1 MMWHGK
7 AGQPLNQP
15 YTPYPEMPEFAEMR
29 SFSMPEP
36 TSEDLRFVRVYTVDR
51 PFQQPPRIPEPYAHF
66 EETFSYGWQEK
77 E

>member
-1 MMWHGK
+1 
-7 AGQPLNQP
+7 
-15 YTPYPEMPEFAEMR
+15 
-29 SFSMPEP
+29 MPEP
-36 TSEDLRFVRVYTVDR
+36 TVKTCVHPMYTVDR